1 MDVRLPKSQ
10 HAVSVTLTVHAR
22 PQMTLEWPSFGG
34 LQHGEVIF
42 AKLPTIETLSLE
54 PQATVGPLRQSSGSQ
69 RPTKKETSTQS
80 KWSLA
85 RRHVDAELSDDE
97 APGNVREAAQVL
109 THRDATMED
118 VHAMVMAIVDLEL
131 REYEVHD
138 GSYASLFTLRDS
150 SGAMLVHNLL
160 LAGAQVGYR
169 VTVSY
174 SPDPTPTPAA
184 DRQRAYQP
192 MPVHITNP
200 SLKP

>member
-1 MDVRLPKSQ
+1 SWASCSSLTAAAELATAELAAATATATAAAEAAAAATAAAVTAAAQGMSTAGDQFDPTSWSDRIFDVDVRLPKSQ

-54 PQATVGPLRQSSGSQ
+54 PQATVGPLRQSSGRQ
-69 RPTKKETSTQS
+69 RPTKEETSTQHRR
-80 KWSLA
+80 SLA

-118 VHAMVMAIVDLEL
+118 VHAMVMAIVD
-131 REYEVHD
+131 
-138 GSYASLFTLRDS
+138 
-150 SGAMLVHNLL
+150 
-160 LAGAQVGYR
+160 
-169 VTVSY
+169 
-174 SPDPTPTPAA
+174 
-184 DRQRAYQP
+184 
-192 MPVHITNP
+192 
-200 SLKP
+200 